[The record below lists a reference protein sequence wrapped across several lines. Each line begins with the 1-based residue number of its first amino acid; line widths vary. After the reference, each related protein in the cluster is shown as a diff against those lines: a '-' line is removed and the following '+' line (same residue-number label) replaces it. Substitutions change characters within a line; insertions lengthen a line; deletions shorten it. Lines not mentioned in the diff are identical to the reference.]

1 MGEQTA
7 NLMSTLPLLPG
18 SDRPRLI
25 GIARLAAQ
33 GESIREGHNIE
44 YFSLP
49 TRSLLNKVVSN
60 RNLPFTWAINPYR
73 GCEFACKYCYA
84 RYTHEFMEMTD
95 EDFEHKIF
103 VKQHAADLLR
113 QELKKVKKGEEIAIG
128 TATDP
133 YQPAERRYEI
143 TRAIL
148 DEFARHRGFELGIVT
163 KSNLVLRDTEVLREI
178 ARHNRLFVNITITT
192 VNTELARILEPR
204 APRPDLRLDAVRQ
217 LNLAGVPA
225 GVICAPVLPGITDD
239 PRDLEALVEAAAQA
253 GAKYLFANALFLKP
267 CSASIFLPFLE
278 KEFPHLVKSYRE
290 RYDQRAFLP
299 PAFGKRLSQLVARL
313 RVKHGIQNEYERYAR
328 RAYPVPSSADEQF
341 SLFPPQE

>member
-1 MGEQTA
+1 
-7 NLMSTLPLLPG
+7 MSTLPLLPR

-44 YFSLP
+44 YFTLP

-84 RYTHEFMEMTD
+84 RYTHEFMEMSD

-103 VKQHAADLLR
+103 VKQHAAGLLR
-113 QELKKVKKGEEIAIG
+113 QELRKVKKGEPIAIG
-128 TATDP
+128 IATDP

-148 DEFARHRGFELGIVT
+148 EEFARHRGFELGIVT
-163 KSNLVLRDTEVLREI
+163 KSNLVVRDAELLRAV
-178 ARHNRLFVNITITT
+178 AQHNRLFVNITITT

-217 LNLAGVPA
+217 LNLAGIPS

-239 PRDLEALVEAAAQA
+239 PRDLGALVKAAAQA

-278 KEFPHLVKSYRE
+278 KEFPHLVKTYRE
-290 RYDQRAFLP
+290 RYEQRAFLP
-299 PAFGKRLSQLVARL
+299 PAFGKRLSQLMTRL
-313 RVKHGIQNEYERYAR
+313 RARHGIQNEYERYAR
-328 RAYPVPSSADEQF
+328 RAHPVPAPEDEQMDLF
-341 SLFPPQE
+341 SRPKSA